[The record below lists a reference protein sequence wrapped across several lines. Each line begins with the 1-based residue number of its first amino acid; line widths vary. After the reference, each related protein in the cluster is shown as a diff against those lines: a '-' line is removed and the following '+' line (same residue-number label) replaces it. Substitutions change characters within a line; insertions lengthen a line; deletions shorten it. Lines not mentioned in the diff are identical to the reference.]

1 MPGWLLAIRVA
12 GMGWYVAL
20 CIVLG
25 VLGGLWLDNKL
36 GTSPLLILS
45 GTLLGVVVA
54 FYGIYKMVAPL
65 LNLTDHECETTKE
78 NGS

>member
-54 FYGIYKMVAPL
+54 FYGIYKMVVPL
-65 LNLTDHECETTKE
+65 LNLTDHNCQGTKE

>member
-1 MPGWLLAIRVA
+1 MPGWLLAVRVA

-20 CIVLG
+20 SIVLG

-45 GTLLGVVVA
+45 GTLLGVVAA
-54 FYGIYKMVAPL
+54 FYGVYKMVVPF
-65 LNLTDHECETTKE
+65 LNLTDHKCQGTEE

>member
-20 CIVLG
+20 SIVLG

-54 FYGIYKMVAPL
+54 FYGVYKMVVPL
-65 LNLTDHECETTKE
+65 LKLADRECETTKE

>member
-1 MPGWLLAIRVA
+1 MPGWLLAVRVA

-20 CIVLG
+20 SIVLG

-36 GTSPLLILS
+36 GTSPLLTLS
-45 GTLLGVVVA
+45 GTLLGVVAA
-54 FYGIYKMVAPL
+54 FYGMYKMVAPL
-65 LNLTDHECETTKE
+65 LNITDRKCQGTEE

>member
-1 MPGWLLAIRVA
+1 MPGWLLALRVA
-12 GMGWYVAL
+12 GMGWYVAV

-36 GTSPLLILS
+36 GTSPLFILG

-54 FYGIYKMVAPL
+54 FYGMYKMVVPL
-65 LNLTDHECETTKE
+65 LQNTDHNGQEKRE
-78 NGS
+78 NEP